1 MMNKYVTTIL
11 LLLLI
16 SRNSGAQVVDSNEVF
31 QSLFKCWR
39 SVSHEYSLIYGL
51 EEEEIKVLAK
61 QKICF
66 SRDSM
71 STYEGDAY
79 TPLYHIRKVNAE
91 NYAKENFDCAKVK
104 LGIIKDTVYEIT
116 ISCYTKPNKSGDIHQ
131 KTEIIAYDGY
141 FLYIVKDGV
150 IFKMID
156 YNFKAS
162 ARGAN

>member
-1 MMNKYVTTIL
+1 MKKYVTAIL
-11 LLLLI
+11 FLLHL
-16 SRNSGAQVVDSNEVF
+16 SGACSAQAVDSNEVF

-66 SRDSM
+66 SRDSIN
-71 STYEGDAY
+71 TYEGDAY
-79 TPLYHIRKVNAE
+79 APLYQIRKVNAE
-91 NYAKENFDCAKVK
+91 SYAKDNFDCAKVK

-116 ISCYTKPNKSGDIHQ
+116 ISAYSKPNKSGDIHQ

-156 YNFKAS
+156 YNFKATP
-162 ARGAN
+162 RGAN